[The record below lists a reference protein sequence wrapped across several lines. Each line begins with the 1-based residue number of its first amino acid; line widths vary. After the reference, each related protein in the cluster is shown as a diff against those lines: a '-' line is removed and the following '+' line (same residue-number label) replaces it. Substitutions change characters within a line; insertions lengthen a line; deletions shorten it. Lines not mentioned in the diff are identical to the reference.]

1 MSWHPFILSLQVTVV
16 ATVLILVVGMGL
28 AIVLAR
34 SRFPGQFVLETLLN
48 LPLVLPLVWLGTI
61 FCWY

>member
-16 ATVLILVVGMGL
+16 ATVLILVVGIGL

-34 SRFPGQFVLETLLN
+34 SRFPGQLVLETLLN

-61 FCWY
+61 FC